1 MAGGVLY
8 NESSYMSE
16 QDGALTKAAKA
27 IGKAAGSAAG
37 KLGGAAGGGEEA
49 KPAPEDLYKATYV
62 GSGTFLIKKPK
73 RNSRKTH
80 QQRVKN
86 DRGGRI

>member
-1 MAGGVLY
+1 MAQEKTE
-8 NESSYMSE
+8 NP
-16 QDGALTKAAKA
+16 Q
-27 IGKAAGSAAG
+27 
-37 KLGGAAGGGEEA
+37 
-49 KPAPEDLYKATYV
+49 PADLYKAQYI

-80 QQRVKN
+80 QARVKN

>member
-1 MAGGVLY
+1 MAQEKTE
-8 NESSYMSE
+8 NKP
-16 QDGALTKAAKA
+16 QAA
-27 IGKAAGSAAG
+27 
-37 KLGGAAGGGEEA
+37 
-49 KPAPEDLYKATYV
+49 DLYKAQYI

-80 QQRVKN
+80 QARVKN

>member
-1 MAGGVLY
+1 MAQ
-8 NESSYMSE
+8 EKTE
-16 QDGALTKAAKA
+16 KPQAA
-27 IGKAAGSAAG
+27 
-37 KLGGAAGGGEEA
+37 
-49 KPAPEDLYKATYV
+49 DLYQAKYI

-80 QQRVKN
+80 QARVKN